1 MFWTL
6 HTYLPESAARAPTTL
21 STEWRGNSEG
31 EADTGTRDPDTGCT
45 CSTLLQYSA
54 VLRST
59 LQYSAVL

>member
-45 CSTLLQYSA
+45 CSTLLQYTAA
-54 VLRST
+54 VLCCT
-59 LQYSAVL
+59 L